1 MHFSCIYVGTK
12 EVRFIWMSKRF
23 ELLLCVSEFSVS
35 VKTTCLHT
43 AIDDHRLH
51 VEDTLYILFTA
62 MELYSSM
69 EISGNESFVH
79 PILCF

>member
-1 MHFSCIYVGTK
+1 MFQSSLFHMI
-12 EVRFIWMSKRF
+12 
-23 ELLLCVSEFSVS
+23 
-35 VKTTCLHT
+35 VKTNCLHP

-79 PILCF
+79 LSLKHHYNNVKSKDAIQAQ

>member
-12 EVRFIWMSKRF
+12 AVRFIWMSKRF
-23 ELLLCVSEFSVS
+23 KLLLCVSEFSVS
-35 VKTTCLHT
+35 YNRTNCLHP

-62 MELYSSM
+62 IERSM

>member
-1 MHFSCIYVGTK
+1 MI
-12 EVRFIWMSKRF
+12 
-23 ELLLCVSEFSVS
+23 
-35 VKTTCLHT
+35 VKTNSLHP
-43 AIDDHRLH
+43 AIDNHRLH

-69 EISGNESFVH
+69 EISGNENFVH